1 MITNNNELNQ
11 YIANLKAFCA
21 DVLVKA
27 NKEAVSNSYDY
38 IRCVELNARIVDYQN
53 FINLLNM
60 EEMYPKSVLN
70 STPCEL
76 NVGDEVFVI
85 TKSVSYEDSCKGIKR
100 AVVKGY
106 VKKCVVSPKRN
117 IYVVVVS
124 NLKNGYFIGNFVKTS
139 VGKTIFY
146 SKDEAEQALKK
157 Y

>member
-21 DVLVKA
+21 DVLVEA
-27 NKEAVSNSYDY
+27 NKEAASSSPDY
-38 IRCVELNARIVDYQN
+38 IRCVELNTKIVDYQN

-60 EEMYPKSVLN
+60 EIMYPKSVFKSN
-70 STPCEL
+70 SREL
-76 NVGDEVFVI
+76 TVGDEVFVI
-85 TKSVSYEDSCKGIKR
+85 TKSVSYEDKCKGIKR

-106 VKKCVVSPKRN
+106 IKKCIASQKRN
-117 IYVVVVS
+117 LYVVVS
-124 NLKNGYFIGNFVKTS
+124 NKKNGYHIGNFVKTS

-146 SKDEAEQALKK
+146 NKEEAEQALRK